1 MNMQTNLANQTAKGN
16 LQEQKRQQSYQSW
29 HEPALRTLSGLLD
42 VRKKNLARQ
51 NRDVNNAAVTR
62 DEFMQALVDQHG
74 EHGLYLIH
82 AGQIISSLYRA
93 KRIRYLGSTFIQLNE
108 EGDK

>member
-1 MNMQTNLANQTAKGN
+1 MQTNLPNQTTKDN
-16 LQEQKRQQSYQSW
+16 LLEEKRKQSYQSW
-29 HEPALRTLSGLLD
+29 HDPALNTLNGLLKK
-42 VRKKNLARQ
+42 RKENLKRQ

-74 EHGLYLIH
+74 KHGLYLMH

-93 KRIRYLGSTFIQLNE
+93 KRIRYLGNTFIQIMD
-108 EGDK
+108 EGEAK

>member
-1 MNMQTNLANQTAKGN
+1 MNMQTNLANQTTKDN
-16 LQEQKRQQSYQSW
+16 LQEQKRQQLIQSW
-29 HEPALRTLSGLLD
+29 YEPALRTLEGLLE
-42 VRKKNLARQ
+42 VRKQNL
-51 NRDVNNAAVTR
+51 RDQKRDEKNAAVKR
-62 DEFMQALVDQHG
+62 DEFMQALSDQHRMP
-74 EHGLYLIH
+74 IFH

>member
-1 MNMQTNLANQTAKGN
+1 MQTNLTNQSSKDN
-16 LQEQKRQQSYQSW
+16 LQDQKRQQIIQSW
-29 HEPALRTLSGLLD
+29 YEPALRTLEGLLE
-42 VRKKNLARQ
+42 VRKQNL
-51 NRDVNNAAVTR
+51 RDQKRDENNAAVKR
-62 DEFMQALVDQHG
+62 DEFMHALSEQHRMPI
-74 EHGLYLIH
+74 LH